1 MCQVKPGK
9 VDYVKFRYWLLHDPN
24 CTKTVMQHINEN
36 DPFAA
41 LGIHVHV
48 HESTEAVDFN
58 EPFGAILWN
67 QRVNTGYPLCVA
79 SALMGMSIEEMIRL
93 EMGWAVP
100 DKEKLDGVL
109 AAMSFFYGF
118 DPLQYFR
125 LIKRGNEYREEAPV
139 DLSEYL
145 GLELNEKTL
154 GLMPLTLKALKKP
167 YEFIRS
173 QVKVIGKFLGSGIEF
188 PQIVIWSDG
197 RQFPIDR
204 IDSAQERASFET
216 GGIGTR
222 FSCWFCGKQRF
233 IGYENPG
240 EWFVETPKYA

>member
-100 DKEKLDGVL
+100 
-109 AAMSFFYGF
+109 
-118 DPLQYFR
+118 P
-125 LIKRGNEYREEAPV
+125 
-139 DLSEYL
+139 
-145 GLELNEKTL
+145 
-154 GLMPLTLKALKKP
+154 AL
-167 YEFIRS
+167 
-173 QVKVIGKFLGSGIEF
+173 L
-188 PQIVIWSDG
+188 
-197 RQFPIDR
+197 
-204 IDSAQERASFET
+204 
-216 GGIGTR
+216 
-222 FSCWFCGKQRF
+222 FSYQ
-233 IGYENPG
+233 
-240 EWFVETPKYA
+240 